1 LKLVAASWKIIVF
14 SQKYSEKKICYS
26 ILFVSLH
33 LVMKKIL
40 LSLAAVMTLS
50 VNAAQVKAP
59 AGGQFYK
66 LFSPLTFYHSVASN
80 QLSIASDDPDEVGEA
95 IDQALMHVYLNRPD
109 LVEVTETEQEEA
121 GQLRQDIMEQPVVQE
136 VTMVDQAEPLP
147 EAPQAE
153 TVEVAIEKPKFWTRK
168 GDGYLQF
175 MQNYVSGNWYKGG
188 ESNYSAVGS
197 LTLEAN
203 YDNKSKWKWDNKL
216 EMKLGFQTSR
226 TDSVHRFKANEDLFR
241 YTGKVGLQ
249 AANKWYYTLQMLAYT
264 QFARG
269 FKSNDIRTFSDFMSP
284 FNFSVGLGMDY
295 KVEWFNKKLTGT
307 INLSPLAVNYRYVDR
322 TGFRKKND
330 NTVTDFDW
338 FPSRYGID
346 GGKHHLTDL
355 GSQVTA
361 ALEWKINDVVTW
373 KTRFYGFTSYHRAE
387 LEWENTFALRVSKYI
402 SANLF
407 LFPRF
412 DDSNIWDD
420 DLGYWQFKEY
430 SSLGFSYN
438 F

>member
-1 LKLVAASWKIIVF
+1 MRSSAVIDFFLYNF
-14 SQKYSEKKICYS
+14 G
-26 ILFVSLH
+26 LFVYFPYLCTHITINKSIIPMRH
-33 LVMKKIL
+33 IAF
-40 LSLAAVMTLS
+40 SLAATFALS
-50 VNAAQVKAP
+50 ASAAQPVDSIN
-59 AGGQFYK
+59 GQYYK
-66 LFSPLTFYHSVASN
+66 LFAPLTFFHSVAGH
-80 QLSIASDDPDEVGEA
+80 QLSITSDDPDEVAEA
-95 IDQALMHVYLNRPD
+95 IDQALMNVYLKRPD
-109 LVEVTETEQEEA
+109 LVQVTETEQKA
-121 GQLRQDIMEQPVVQE
+121 SGTLRHDIMEKKLTQKKK
-136 VTMVDQAEPLP
+136 MVDEAVPMPDMP
-147 EAPQAE
+147 EADPVQ
-153 TVEVAIEKPKFWTRK
+153 VEVEKPKFWKYK

-188 ESNYSAVGS
+188 ESNYAAVGS

-203 YDNKSKWKWDNKL
+203 YDNKSKWKWENKL

-226 TDSVHRFKANEDLFR
+226 TDSLHKFKANEDLLR

-269 FKSNDIRTFSDFMSP
+269 FKSNDLKTYSDFLSP
-284 FNFSVGLGMDY
+284 FNLSIGLGMDY
-295 KVEWFNKKLTGT
+295 KVSWINNKLTGT

-322 TGFRKKND
+322 QN
-330 NTVTDFDW
+330 FDGTTW
-338 FPSRYGID
+338 FPTRYGID
-346 GGKHHLTDL
+346 EGKHHLTDF

-361 ALEWKINDVVTW
+361 ALEWKMNDIITW
-373 KTRFYGFTSYHRAE
+373 KSRFYGFTSYHRAE

-412 DDSNIWDD
+412 DDSNNWDD

-430 SSLGFSYN
+430 SSLGFTYN

>member
-1 LKLVAASWKIIVF
+1 MRKT
-14 SQKYSEKKICYS
+14 
-26 ILFVSLH
+26 
-33 LVMKKIL
+33 L
-40 LSLAAVMTLS
+40 LSFAAAVVLS
-50 VNAAQVKAP
+50 ASAAPGNNPVN
-59 AGGQFYK
+59 GQYYK
-66 LFSPLTFYHSVASN
+66 LFAPLTFYHSVTAE
-80 QLSIASDDPDEVGEA
+80 QLSIASDSPEEVEQA
-95 IDQALMHVYLNRPD
+95 INQALMHVYLNRPD
-109 LVEVTETEQEEA
+109 LVEVTETEQENA
-121 GQLRQDIMEQPVVQE
+121 GELRQDIIDQPVVQA
-136 VTMVDQAEPLP
+136 VTMVEQAEPMP
-147 EAPQAE
+147 EAPEADP
-153 TVEVAIEKPKFWTRK
+153 VEVVVEKPKFWSYK

-203 YDNKSKWKWDNKL
+203 YDNKSKWKWENKL

-226 TDSVHRFKANEDLFR
+226 TDQVHKFKANEDLFR

-249 AANKWYYTLQMLAYT
+249 AAKKWYYTLQALAYT
-264 QFARG
+264 QFSRG
-269 FKSNDIRTFSDFMSP
+269 FKSNDIRTYSDFLSP
-284 FNFSVGLGMDY
+284 LNVSIGLGMDY
-295 KVEWFNKKLTGT
+295 KVEWLDKKITGT
-307 INLSPLAVNYRYVDR
+307 INLSPFAVNYRYVDR
-322 TGFRKKND
+322 SWFRNKND
-330 NTVTDFDW
+330 KTVDQFDW
-338 FPSRYGID
+338 FPGRYGID
-346 GGKHHLTDL
+346 AGKHHLTDF

-361 ALEWKINDVVTW
+361 ALEWKINDVVRW

-412 DDSNIWDD
+412 DDSNKWDD
-420 DLGYWQFKEY
+420 ELGYWQFKEY